1 MRKIF
6 FAILVLIVGAGAAR
20 AQEVVRIIAG
30 TASAAGVGDA
40 FFVTDV
46 RLYNP
51 DPENT
56 ITVHLSFLRR
66 DVDSSGATEFPV
78 EIPPRRGVALNDV
91 LSTFFGL
98 TDVSGSIR
106 LRSDSPF
113 LASSRTYNVGGE
125 AGTFGSFIPGLSPD
139 DALQQGIL
147 LQVVN
152 DSADTGFR
160 ANIGFTNPG
169 LTTVTV
175 TVKVYNAD
183 TGELIGERGHSVPPR
198 AFSQINNIFRFVGQ
212 RTLFTVNAV
221 VEFTADAPLL
231 AYAAVLDNTSDDPIV
246 TLAIEDEGTPPPP
259 AENQAPT
266 GTIISPSGNPSIL
279 EGENVQ
285 FVGAVSDPEGDD
297 VTVLWDFG
305 DGITSTQVSPGS
317 HTYSQAGTFSV
328 TFTATD
334 EHGLA
339 DPTPPT
345 RTVTVSEPPP
355 QAATFTRVQ
364 NEIFNTSC
372 ALSGCHNAGS
382 AQAGQNL
389 SQGAAYNNIVN
400 VPSTE
405 QPSKDRIEPSDLENS
420 YMWLKV
426 TGDSSIS
433 GGRMPLG
440 RPALSQDRL
449 DLLRDWILAG
459 ALND

>member
-1 MRKIF
+1 MRKMF
-6 FAILVLIVGAGAAR
+6 FAILVLVVGAGVAP

-30 TASAAGVGDA
+30 TASAEGVGDS

-56 ITVHLSFLRR
+56 ITVHLSFLGR

-91 LSTFFGL
+91 LSTLFGL
-98 TDVSGSIR
+98 TNVSGSIR

-113 LASSRTYNVGGE
+113 LATSRTYNVGSE

-152 DSADTGFR
+152 DSANAGFR
-160 ANIGFTNPG
+160 ANVGFTNPG

-175 TVKVYNAD
+175 TVKVFNAD
-183 TGELIGERGHSVPPR
+183 TGELIGERDHSVPPR

-212 RTLFTVNAV
+212 RNLFTVNAT

-231 AYAAVLDNTSDDPIV
+231 AYAAVIDNTSDDPIV
-246 TLAIEDEGTPPPP
+246 TLAFEDAGTPPPP
-259 AENQAPT
+259 AENQTPT
-266 GTIISPSGNPSIL
+266 GTITSPTGDPSIL
-279 EGENVQ
+279 VGENVQ
-285 FVGAVSDPEGDD
+285 FAGSASDPDGDD

-305 DGITSTQVSPGS
+305 DGITSTQVLPGF
-317 HTYSQAGTFSV
+317 HTYSQVGTFTV
-328 TFTATD
+328 TFTVTD

-345 RTVTVSEPPP
+345 RTVTVSESPP
-355 QAATFTRVQ
+355 QGATFTRVQ
-364 NEIFNTSC
+364 NEIFNPSC

-382 AQAGQNL
+382 ARASQDL
-389 SQGAAYNNIVN
+389 SEGAAYNNIVN
-400 VPSTE
+400 VPSS
-405 QPSKDRIEPSDLENS
+405 QQASKDRIEPFDLENS

-426 TGDSSIS
+426 NGDPSIS
-433 GGRMPLG
+433 GGRMPVG
-440 RPALSQDRL
+440 GSLSQSQF

-459 ALND
+459 APND